1 MYIKEA
7 CVENLDEAIRAEQLG
22 ADRIELCANLD
33 VGGTTPSFELI
44 HKAKAKLNIPIRV
57 MIRPRGG
64 DFCYSNSEIE
74 SMQSQIET
82 CKKLQVEAVVFGVS
96 KADKTLNIETIKEIA
111 NKASPLKVVIHKAID
126 ETPNIMQACKDL
138 ISTNLITTILTSG
151 GEKTAELGLSSLKS
165 LIDIAGN
172 QIEIMPAGKITN
184 LNVEKLHDSL
194 NATAYH
200 GKQIV
205 GIL

>member
-82 CKKLQVEAVVFGVS
+82 CKKLQVEAVVIGVS